1 MEGLYS
7 ARVEKYPDEMKELTK
22 NFKVIEEG
30 RSTVRTKVKDALA
43 AVEEMRNKEQQQRAE
58 EDVPVLPRR
67 GERDGEKKFKMP
79 TGAHPERISSKFTHQ
94 MAKNWEGDM

>member
-22 NFKVIEEG
+22 NFKFIEEG
-30 RSTVRTKVKDALA
+30 RSTMRTKVKEALA

-58 EDVPVLPRR
+58 
-67 GERDGEKKFKMP
+67 
-79 TGAHPERISSKFTHQ
+79 
-94 MAKNWEGDM
+94 